1 MIYIGLPQWSHP
13 KWVRLGITNLEE
25 YARHFNCVEGN
36 TTLYALPKP
45 EVVLRWREQTTDDF
59 RFCFKF
65 PATISHQA
73 ALRHCDDLV
82 TEFLTRMS
90 PLAPRIGQ
98 YWLQLP
104 ATFGPRELPALWHFL
119 DSLPGEF
126 NYGVEVRHP
135 QFFAKEEEEQT
146 LNRGLHQRGV
156 NRVILDSRPVHAARP
171 HSEAIRDAQRK
182 KPKVPVH
189 AVLTA
194 KNPLIRFIGSD
205 DMTQN
210 RELFQVWLQKLAQW
224 HQTTTPYLF
233 LHTPDI
239 AQAPE
244 LVHTLWEDLRKTLPE
259 IGAVPAIP
267 QLLFSEFAT
276 YHRQVP
282 SAILKGV
289 CMVSALYAVL
299 SALLLMKFSFDVVRL
314 RMQYRVAYG
323 DGGFSE
329 LQSAIRIHGNAVEY
343 IPIAIVLML
352 FMEMNGAET
361 WMVHICGIVL
371 LAGRLMHYY
380 GFHHRLFRWRRSGMS
395 ATWCALLLM
404 VLANLWYMP
413 WELVFSLR

>member
-13 KWVRLGITNLEE
+13 KWVRLGITSLEE

-119 DSLPGEF
+119 DS
-126 NYGVEVRHP
+126 
-135 QFFAKEEEEQT
+135 
-146 LNRGLHQRGV
+146 
-156 NRVILDSRPVHAARP
+156 
-171 HSEAIRDAQRK
+171 
-182 KPKVPVH
+182 VPVH

-267 QLLFSEFAT
+267 QQSSLF
-276 YHRQVP
+276 
-282 SAILKGV
+282 
-289 CMVSALYAVL
+289 
-299 SALLLMKFSFDVVRL
+299 
-314 RMQYRVAYG
+314 
-323 DGGFSE
+323 
-329 LQSAIRIHGNAVEY
+329 
-343 IPIAIVLML
+343 
-352 FMEMNGAET
+352 
-361 WMVHICGIVL
+361 
-371 LAGRLMHYY
+371 
-380 GFHHRLFRWRRSGMS
+380 
-395 ATWCALLLM
+395 
-404 VLANLWYMP
+404 
-413 WELVFSLR
+413 